1 MSKPIG
7 FSAFLKLLELSDGAR
22 TSELRKKLVGGGGF
36 QYWRPLQIV
45 APKALLPAANIEF
58 LKRDIDA
65 LCSGH
70 QRQYNQQA
78 FATFCKWISGKSVE
92 PCVALP
98 ALDVPFGNSGL
109 TIRLKPDVS
118 FKLDGSLVS
127 MNLWATT
134 KPILSTPTLS
144 VALFFAASAYNA
156 QSLKSH
162 KHVILDTITTRFFQ
176 EDAILPTAIHLLKN
190 KVDAFKKSWDS
201 LNPTPPASPDAPLGD
216 QPTMPK

>member
-1 MSKPIG
+1 MMKAIG
-7 FSAFLKLLELSDGAR
+7 FSAFLKLLEIADGPR
-22 TSELRKKLVGGGGF
+22 TSELKKKLGGKGGF
-36 QYWRPLQIV
+36 QYWRPLQLV
-45 APKALLPAANIEF
+45 APKALLPAADIEI
-58 LKRDIDA
+58 LKKNIDA

-78 FATFCKWISGKSVE
+78 FATFCKWIAGKSVE
-92 PCVALP
+92 PGVALP

-109 TIRLKPDVS
+109 IVRLKPDVS

-144 VALFFAASAYNA
+144 VGLFFAASAYNA
-156 QSLKSH
+156 QSLKTH
-162 KHVILDTITTRFFQ
+162 KHVILDTIKTRLFQ
-176 EDAILPTAIHLLKN
+176 EDDILPTAIHLLKN

-201 LNPTPPASPDAPLGD
+201 LNPTSPVSPDATLDD